1 MKEDYLLI
9 YVRSLRLILNESN
22 NNLLQFLQKLDSVH
36 HDEYIMKLKITL
48 DNLILLGDEY
58 YQRIMISAR
67 EFLLRAIVLSNIKR
81 YSLEI
86 LHLSDNI
93 QYILD
98 DIDDYNSSKSNFPGQ
113 SRRKLFLGIESFFI
127 VVLRTSHA
135 INVLHN

>member
-1 MKEDYLLI
+1 MLI

-22 NNLLQFLQKLDSVH
+22 NNLLQFLQTLDSVH

-48 DNLILLGDEY
+48 DTLILLGNKY

-67 EFLLRAIVLSNIKR
+67 EFLLRAIMISNIKR

-98 DIDDYNSSKSNFPGQ
+98 DIDDYNTSKSNFPVQ
-113 SRRKLFLGIESFFI
+113 SRRKLSLRIESFFI
-127 VVLRTSHA
+127 VVLRTSRA

>member
-81 YSLEI
+81 YLLEI

-93 QYILD
+93 
-98 DIDDYNSSKSNFPGQ
+98 
-113 SRRKLFLGIESFFI
+113 
-127 VVLRTSHA
+127 
-135 INVLHN
+135 